1 MQTMLAYRFEVWS
14 YLVLQIL
21 MMIAIGYFWRAV
33 YAGVDISHDVSVQG
47 MTTYTVISA
56 LVSSLSYMG
65 VEDRITEA
73 VKSGSIA
80 TDMIKPINLFSLYL
94 AEDMGSLV
102 ISLFRS
108 ALPILVVGALLF
120 GLPVPASGGHFG
132 LFLLSF
138 ALGYGINWAFSATF
152 AKLAFSAIS
161 LGPAFS
167 VKYHFVNLLSG
178 AIIPIWFFPHWLQV
192 TLQWLPFVH
201 IFQTPLSIYIGK
213 YDMGTCLEMVG
224 IQALWLLALGVLF
237 YYAQRRATRRV
248 LVQGG

>member
-1 MQTMLAYRFEVWS
+1 MLAYRFEVWS

-94 AEDMGSLV
+94 AEDIGSLV

-120 GLPVPASGGHFG
+120 GLPVPASGG
-132 LFLLSF
+132 
-138 ALGYGINWAFSATF
+138 
-152 AKLAFSAIS
+152 IS
-161 LGPAFS
+161 GCS
-167 VKYHFVNLLSG
+167 
-178 AIIPIWFFPHWLQV
+178 
-192 TLQWLPFVH
+192 
-201 IFQTPLSIYIGK
+201 
-213 YDMGTCLEMVG
+213 C
-224 IQALWLLALGVLF
+224 
-237 YYAQRRATRRV
+237 
-248 LVQGG
+248 

>member
-1 MQTMLAYRFEVWS
+1 MLAYRFEVWS

-108 ALPILVVGALLF
+108 ALPILAVGALLF
-120 GLPVPASGGHFG
+120 GLPVPASGG
-132 LFLLSF
+132 
-138 ALGYGINWAFSATF
+138 
-152 AKLAFSAIS
+152 IS
-161 LGPAFS
+161 GCS
-167 VKYHFVNLLSG
+167 
-178 AIIPIWFFPHWLQV
+178 
-192 TLQWLPFVH
+192 
-201 IFQTPLSIYIGK
+201 
-213 YDMGTCLEMVG
+213 C
-224 IQALWLLALGVLF
+224 
-237 YYAQRRATRRV
+237 
-248 LVQGG
+248 

>member
-1 MQTMLAYRFEVWS
+1 MLAYRFEVWS

-102 ISLFRS
+102 ISLFRY
-108 ALPILVVGALLF
+108 VGVLCHQ
-120 GLPVPASGGHFG
+120 SGPCIFRE
-132 LFLLSF
+132 
-138 ALGYGINWAFSATF
+138 
-152 AKLAFSAIS
+152 IS
-161 LGPAFS
+161 LCESAVRRHHSHLVLPP
-167 VKYHFVNLLSG
+167 L
-178 AIIPIWFFPHWLQV
+178 V
-192 TLQWLPFVH
+192 TGGSAMASLCTYLPDTSEHLHRKV
-201 IFQTPLSIYIGK
+201 
-213 YDMGTCLEMVG
+213 
-224 IQALWLLALGVLF
+224 
-237 YYAQRRATRRV
+237 
-248 LVQGG
+248 